1 MEVASEFVKIQWVRP
16 RRAAALLGCGLTKT
30 YEFIADG
37 RLVTKKVDG
46 MRLHQRHVD
55 RAPWRPS
62 RPADCRLAMQK
73 EPRRPGW

>member
-1 MEVASEFVKIQWVRP
+1 MEVASEFVRIQWVRP

-46 MRLHQRHVD
+46 MRLISVISIERLGE
-55 RAPWRPS
+55 RPDM
-62 RPADCRLAMQK
+62 PTAA
-73 EPRRPGW
+73 

>member
-46 MRLHQRHVD
+46 MRLISVMSIECLGD
-55 RAPWRPS
+55 RPDLPTA
-62 RPADCRLAMQK
+62 A
-73 EPRRPGW
+73 